1 MNAKTKSDNRR
12 AMPKF
17 VVTIL
22 LAAVGGGILGFG
34 AGIVNAATL
43 SQSISQA
50 LNGALT
56 AMAPWGIPVTSVIF
70 LGLGWTLYGQARNMY
85 RAWDGEEEESIDI
98 AERKLSWALLMSAI
112 TLLWDFFFLAVVVI
126 YGDDLTGVAGSLT
139 SIGVFLVSVAVAVV
153 LQQKVVDLEKRI
165 NPEKQGSVYDV
176 KFQKK
181 WMDSCDESEQR
192 QIGQACYK
200 AFRAATQVCMW
211 LWVALMI
218 LHYAF
223 GTGLMPVAVVLVV
236 LAVLQ
241 ITYTLECIRLQG
253 RKS

>member
-1 MNAKTKSDNRR
+1 MNAKTKSDNRK
-12 AMPKF
+12 ALPKF
-17 VVTIL
+17 VITIL
-22 LAAVGGGILGFG
+22 LAALGGGILGFG
-34 AGIVNAATL
+34 AGIINAG
-43 SQSISQA
+43 SISDSVRSV
-50 LNGALT
+50 LNTALT
-56 AMAPWGIPVTSVIF
+56 AAAPWGIPVTSVIF
-70 LGLGWTLYGQARNMY
+70 LGAGWMLYGQAKRIHK
-85 RAWDGEEEESIDI
+85 AWDGEEEETIDI
-98 AERKLSWALLMSAI
+98 AEQKLSWALLMSAI

-126 YGDDLTGVAGSLT
+126 YADDLTGPTGSLT
-139 SIGVFLVSVAVAVV
+139 SIVVFLVSVAVAAV

-192 QIGQACYK
+192 QIGQACYR

-211 LWVALMI
+211 TWVVLMI

-223 GTGLMPVAVVLVV
+223 GTGLLPVVVVLVV

-241 ITYTLECIRLQG
+241 ITYTLECIRLQE

>member
-22 LAAVGGGILGFG
+22 LAALGGGILGFG
-34 AGIVNAATL
+34 AGIVNAGNL
-43 SQSISQA
+43 SQSIKQA
-50 LNGALT
+50 LNGAFS
-56 AMAPWGIPVTSVIF
+56 AAAPWGIPVTSVIF
-70 LGLGWTLYGQARNMY
+70 LGLGWMRYGQAKRLY
-85 RAWDGEEEESIDI
+85 RTWDGEAEASIDR
-98 AERKLSWALLMSAI
+98 AEELLSWALLMSAI

-126 YGDDLTGVAGSLT
+126 YGSGLTGPAGSAVSL
-139 SIGVFLVSVAVAVV
+139 VLFLLSVAVAVV

-165 NPEKQGSVYDV
+165 NPEKQGSVYDL

-200 AFRAATQVCMW
+200 AFQAATQVCMW
-211 LWVALMI
+211 TWVALMI
-218 LHYAF
+218 LHFAF
-223 GTGLMPVAVVLVV
+223 DTGLLPFVVVLVV

-241 ITYTLECIRLQG
+241 VTYALECIRLQN
-253 RKS
+253 RKM

>member
-34 AGIVNAATL
+34 AGIVNAGTL
-43 SQSISQA
+43 SQNIMQA

-70 LGLGWTLYGQARNMY
+70 LGLGWMLYSQARSIY
-85 RAWDGEEEESIDI
+85 RVWDGEEEESIDI

-126 YGDDLTGVAGSLT
+126 YGDGLTGLSGSLT
-139 SIGVFLVSVAVAVV
+139 SICVFLASVAVSAV

-200 AFRAATQVCMW
+200 AFRATTQVCMW
-211 LWVALMI
+211 LWVALI
-218 LHYAF
+218 TLHYAF
-223 GTGLMPVAVVLVV
+223 GTGLLPVAVVVAV

-241 ITYTLECIRLQG
+241 ITYTLECIRLQE